1 MRGLGRCHAQAGIAC
16 MSEELSIVRR
26 ISTKGGGDHEA
37 DCECAAGNLDVYV
50 ILSSHA
56 AQSRA
61 CRWPLSAAVSPIVY
75 VSRTGSRNCITGSD
89 AGSLAYGAAEF
100 PTTGS
105 FPSFSASVSDDC
117 SRTLV

>member
-26 ISTKGGGDHEA
+26 ISTKGGGDYEA
-37 DCECAAGNLDVYV
+37 DCECAAGSLDVYV

-61 CRWPLSAAVSPIVY
+61 CRWSLSAAVSPVVY
-75 VSRTGSRNCITGSD
+75 VPRTGSRNCI
-89 AGSLAYGAAEF
+89 SLAYGAAGF
-100 PTTGS
+100 PTTGI

-117 SRTLV
+117 SRALV